1 MIGIKEL
8 KSKIL
13 ADINTKKLSIV
24 LPDVIDFAEKTENSE
39 LKQLCF
45 DELYGYEENATLPE
59 YRNIP
64 VDFYDK
70 FGKKITRYKKGSILS
85 ISEVMQKEYYPY
97 RGTIENLEDLT
108 IESGVRSFIALKKPY
123 FIKINN
129 KSFEAH
135 SFEHIPR
142 QVKSSISSLKKIIN
156 KSINI
161 DNKELLEVDNSLFNS
176 LHKTIAKTS
185 LELFSNGH
193 YRQAVLDATIE
204 LVNQVKQ
211 KSLQEDLDNTP
222 LMQKVFSS
230 NNPIIE
236 ISKNK
241 DLQLGFMW
249 LFSGAVMT
257 FRNVNAHSLNPN
269 MTKNECLEQLYF
281 LSYLYRMLDKVK
293 KDTTANT
300 GYK

>member
-8 KSKIL
+8 KSKIV

-39 LKQLCF
+39 LKQLCI
-45 DELYGYEENATLPE
+45 DELYGYEENTTLPE

-70 FGKKITRYKKGSILS
+70 FGEKISRYKKGSVLS

-108 IESGVRSFIALKKPY
+108 IESGVRSFIALSKPY

-161 DNKELLEVDNSLFNS
+161 DNKELLEADNSLLNS

-185 LELFSNGH
+185 LELFFSGH

-204 LVNQVKQ
+204 LVNK
-211 KSLQEDLDNTP
+211 LN
-222 LMQKVFSS
+222 
-230 NNPIIE
+230 
-236 ISKNK
+236 KNHYRK
-241 DLQLGFMW
+241 DWTIHL
-249 LFSGAVMT
+249 
-257 FRNVNAHSLNPN
+257 
-269 MTKNECLEQLYF
+269 
-281 LSYLYRMLDKVK
+281 
-293 KDTTANT
+293 
-300 GYK
+300 